1 MMARH
6 RTTADPREW
15 GRSILRW
22 AIRSVEWLVL
32 GAVVGAAAWGALRW
46 AGSDPDLAR
55 WVGLAAGVLTAAAAG
70 VAQTL
75 PSHASADDPA
85 DTTER
90 PSPS

>member
-1 MMARH
+1 MARH
-6 RTTADPREW
+6 RTTADLRAR
-15 GRSILRW
+15 GRSAVRW

-55 WVGLAAGVLTAAAAG
+55 WGGLAAGVLTAAAAG
-70 VAQTL
+70 VAQTM
-75 PSHASADDPA
+75 PGHAPADRSA